1 VAPDRHRTDQLSPLA
16 GAGWLRGRMLRACGV
31 LLAMVLAACG
41 ARHPAAPASAGRTAG
56 TYEEK
61 ILNVY
66 NWSDYIAPDVVPA
79 FEKEYGIKVN
89 YDVFDSNDV
98 LETKL
103 LTGGSGYDI
112 VVPTGSYLAREIRA
126 KVLREIDKS
135 LLTNFKNIDPEIARQ
150 TELFDPGRRYGANYL
165 LSTMGVGY
173 NVAKIS
179 AAMPAAPVESLRMVF
194 DPAVIRNFAKC
205 GVTFVDAPD
214 DVVSTVLIY
223 LGRPASSESSADLAA
238 AEKVLMAVRPYVRR
252 LDASLYLDDLANGE
266 ICLAL
271 GWGGDVGQAAT
282 RAREAGNGVTIDYR
296 IPKEGSLLI
305 LDMLAIPADAP
316 HPKNAHL
323 FINYMLR
330 PEVAARNSS
339 YLHYPTSNAAAYA
352 LVDPAVFND
361 RSIYPAPEARQ
372 HLTPLKPHSPAY
384 TRQLNRMWTR
394 FKAGH

>member
-1 VAPDRHRTDQLSPLA
+1 MAALS
-16 GAGWLRGRMLRACGV
+16 ACGP
-31 LLAMVLAACG
+31 
-41 ARHPAAPASAGRTAG
+41 RHPAPPPARTADG
-56 TYEEK
+56 TEEK
-61 ILNVY
+61 VLNVY

-112 VVPTGSYLAREIRA
+112 VVPTGSYLAREIKA
-126 KVLREIDKS
+126 NVLRELDKS
-135 LLTNFKNIDPEIARQ
+135 LLTNFANIDPEIARQ
-150 TELFDPGRRYGANYL
+150 TELFDPGRKYGANYL

-173 NVAKIS
+173 NVAKIA
-179 AAMPAAPVESLRMVF
+179 AAMPAAPVDSLRMVF

-282 RAREAGNGVTIDYR
+282 RAREAGNGVTIAYR

-352 LVDPAVFND
+352 LVDPAVYND
-361 RSIYPAPEARQ
+361 RSIYPAPEARA

>member
-1 VAPDRHRTDQLSPLA
+1 MTPDRPLTDQPLLLA
-16 GAGWLRGRMLRACGV
+16 KGRWLRGHKLRACWV
-31 LLAMVLAACG
+31 VLAMVLAGCG
-41 ARHPAAPASAGRTAG
+41 ARHPTSPAARAADGE
-56 TYEEK
+56 EEK

-89 YDVFDSNDV
+89 YDAFDSNDV

-112 VVPTGSYLAREIRA
+112 VVPTGSYLAREIKA
-126 KVLREIDKS
+126 GVLRELDKS
-135 LLTNFKNIDPEIARQ
+135 LLTNFSNIDPEIARQ

-214 DVVSTVLIY
+214 DVVSTALIY
-223 LGRPASSESSADLAA
+223 LGRPANSENSADLAA

-252 LDASLYLDDLANGE
+252 MDASLYLDDLANGE

-271 GWGGDVGQAAT
+271 GWGGDVGQAAM
-282 RAREAGNGVTIDYR
+282 RAREAGTGVTIDYR

-352 LVDPAVFND
+352 LVDPAVYND
-361 RSIYPAPEARQ
+361 RSIYPAPEARA
-372 HLTPLKPHSPAY
+372 HLTPLQPRSPAY

>member
-1 VAPDRHRTDQLSPLA
+1 MSRLISRRPPRFLP
-16 GAGWLRGRMLRACGV
+16 GA
-31 LLAMVLAACG
+31 LLALVLAACG
-41 ARHPAAPASAGRTAG
+41 ARHPTAPAAYAAGGA
-56 TYEEK
+56 EDK
-61 ILNVY
+61 VLNVY
-66 NWSDYIAPDVVPA
+66 NWSDYVAPDVVPA

-112 VVPTGSYLAREIRA
+112 VVPTGSYLAREIKA
-126 KVLREIDKS
+126 GVLRELDKS
-135 LLTNFKNIDPEIARQ
+135 LLTNFANIDPEIARQ
-150 TELFDPGRRYGANYL
+150 TELFDPGRRYSANYL
-165 LSTMGVGY
+165 VSTMGVGY
-173 NVAKIS
+173 NVAKI
-179 AAMPAAPVESLRMVF
+179 AVAMPAAPVDSLRMVF

-223 LGRPASSESSADLAA
+223 LGRPANSESSADLAA

-252 LDASLYLDDLANGE
+252 MDASLYLDDLANGE

-271 GWGGDVGQAAT
+271 GWSGDVGQAAT
-282 RAREAGNGVTIDYR
+282 RAREAGNGATINYR
-296 IPKEGSLLI
+296 IPKEGALLI

-316 HPKNAHL
+316 HPRNAHL

-339 YLHYPTSNAAAYA
+339 YLHYQTSNAAAYA
-352 LVDPAVFND
+352 LVDPVVYND
-361 RSIYPAPEARQ
+361 HGIYPAPEARA
-372 HLTPLKPHSPAY
+372 HLAPLQPRSPAY
-384 TRQLNRMWTR
+384 TRLLNRMWTR

>member
-1 VAPDRHRTDQLSPLA
+1 
-16 GAGWLRGRMLRACGV
+16 MLRACGV

-41 ARHPAAPASAGRTAG
+41 ARHPAAPASAGHTAG
-56 TYEEK
+56 SDEEK

-112 VVPTGSYLAREIRA
+112 VVPTGSYLAREIKA
-126 KVLREIDKS
+126 GVLRELDKS
-135 LLTNFKNIDPEIARQ
+135 ALTNFGNIDPEIARQ
-150 TELFDPGRRYGANYL
+150 TELFDSGRRYGANYL

-173 NVAKIS
+173 NVGKIA
-179 AAMPAAPVESLRMVF
+179 AAMPAAPVDSLRMVF

-223 LGRPASSESSADLAA
+223 LGRPANSESSADLAA

-252 LDASLYLDDLANGE
+252 MDSSLYLDDLANGE

-271 GWGGDVGQAAT
+271 GWGGDVGQAAI
-282 RAREAGNGVTIDYR
+282 RAREAGNGFVINYR
-296 IPKEGSLLI
+296 IPKEGALSI

-316 HPKNAHL
+316 HPRNAQL
-323 FINYMLR
+323 FIDYMLR
-330 PEVAARNSS
+330 PAVAARNSS

-361 RSIYPAPEARQ
+361 RSIYPAPEARA
-372 HLTPLKPHSPAY
+372 HLAPLQPRSPAY